1 MEKYGV
7 VDIGSNT
14 VRLEVYDVNDQYVQ
28 LFFKKKEF
36 LGLANYVEKHG
47 LSEEGVR
54 KTIEVL
60 RDYISISNLL
70 DTKELFIFA
79 TAAIRNAKN
88 SKEVI
93 NTIEKEINHHIDLIS
108 GEKEAELGFKVV
120 SNRFGLDTAVNID
133 IGGGSTELSVY
144 ENGTFIIS
152 KSFPDGSLSL
162 YREYVSG
169 ILPTESEIKVMKD
182 KIRNYIK
189 TEKISDKPRKK
200 VCGVGGTM
208 RLVNRIVAHYY
219 EEDNDDIINVKRLN
233 KIYKKLLDYDR
244 DLIKLILRIAPERI
258 HTVIPGMIILTEL
271 CNHLSVKAILV
282 SNSGVREGYL
292 VSKIEGE

>member
-79 TAAIRNAKN
+79 TAAIRNVKN

-162 YREYVSG
+162 YREYVCG